1 MFGIGSTAFLRYAL
15 ILGEMLLMKTSR
27 AGPVASQMWTW
38 IHLKLSLPMYRPT
51 ESSGFGQRSSALRKI
66 AAKLCRRDEGSVL
79 RRDAKV
85 SDFIL
90 IVYVVQWSA
99 SEALTETRGGH
110 EIGNGRNRRENR
122 GPNMRAFFHKAPCRS
137 LQQSWCGSWQM
148 VG

>member
-1 MFGIGSTAFLRYAL
+1 MFGIGSFAFSRYFL

-38 IHLKLSLPMYRPT
+38 IHFKLSLPMYRPT

-66 AAKLCRRDEGSVL
+66 AAKLSRRDEGRVL

-90 IVYVVQWSA
+90 M
-99 SEALTETRGGH
+99 LG
-110 EIGNGRNRRENR
+110 
-122 GPNMRAFFHKAPCRS
+122 
-137 LQQSWCGSWQM
+137 
-148 VG
+148 VGQ